1 MLMQEWRAVALLI
14 LNAFHCYFCVCENEG
29 KGYIYIYIYITD
41 NYKPVIKT
49 VLKDDIFTTS

>member
-1 MLMQEWRAVALLI
+1 MLFTAI
-14 LNAFHCYFCVCENEG
+14 LVLVKMKE
-29 KGYIYIYIYITD
+29 KVIYIYITD

>member
-1 MLMQEWRAVALLI
+1 MKEKV
-14 LNAFHCYFCVCENEG
+14 
-29 KGYIYIYIYITD
+29 IYIYIYITD